1 MPHAFR
7 APTLPATACLPARA
21 ATPMQKPAGVSLQAA
36 ERRRHRIARPSID
49 PASAAVTA
57 TTTSTDTT
65 DPHTI
70 RRALAA
76 ESAPFGKA
84 KPQSEADR
92 KLKQSMS

>member
-1 MPHAFR
+1 
-7 APTLPATACLPARA
+7 
-21 ATPMQKPAGVSLQAA
+21 LQTA

-57 TTTSTDTT
+57 TITDTDTT

-70 RRALAA
+70 RRARAA

-84 KPQSEADR
+84 APQSEADR